1 MRVLKSM
8 SDIRTKLLLGTTIG
22 ALAMIFV
29 MAAGVDSLKSN
40 VSVVESNIPVLL
52 GHVTVTAVHAD
63 GSMSYVQT
71 DNVIQNLG
79 RDAALLQLISGTG
92 AGGEFDCMRIGTG
105 DGSGVGIA
113 TPMVTT
119 SGQACDTNNASSN
132 PILAAANAGVASGNV
147 VATFPDLVLAD
158 LVTVAGVSVTVTEAT
173 LEDQNSVVLSHVL
186 LGTAITGNVGT
197 AITINYTMTLT

>member
-29 MAAGVDSLKSN
+29 MAAGVDPLKTN
-40 VSVVESNIPVLL
+40 VSVVESNIPILM

-71 DNVIQNLG
+71 DNVIQNAG
-79 RDAALLQLISGTG
+79 RDAALLHLISGTD

-105 DGSGVGIA
+105 DGTGVGIE

-119 SGQACDTNNASSN
+119 SGQACDGDNTSSN
-132 PILAAANAGVASGNV
+132 PIAAADNGGVASGNV
-147 VATFPDLVLAD
+147 VAAFTALELTDLI
-158 LVTVAGVSVTVTEAT
+158 TVAGVSVTVTEAT
-173 LEDQNSVVLSHVL
+173 LENVGGVVLSHVT
-186 LGTAITGNVGT
+186 LGTAITGNLDTV
-197 AITINYTMTLT
+197 ITINYTMTLT

>member
-1 MRVLKSM
+1 M
-8 SDIRTKLLLGTTIG
+8 SDKRTKLLLGTSIG

-29 MAAGVDSLKSN
+29 MAAGVDAFKTTTTMDSSM
-40 VSVVESNIPVLL
+40 LL
-52 GHVTVTAVHAD
+52 GHVTIMAVNPD

-79 RDAALLQLISGTG
+79 RDAALLHLISGTD

-119 SGQACDTNNASSN
+119 NGQACDTDNTSSN
-132 PILAAANAGVASGNV
+132 QILAADKTNVASGNV
-147 VATFPDLVLAD
+147 VALFPDLVLAD

-173 LEDQNSVVLSHVL
+173 LENGGGVVLSHVV

>member
-1 MRVLKSM
+1 M

-29 MAAGVDSLKSN
+29 MAAGVDSLKTN
-40 VSVVESNIPVLL
+40 VSVVESNVPVLL

-79 RDAALLQLISGTG
+79 RDAALLHLISGTD
-92 AGGEFDCMRIGTG
+92 AGGEFDCMKIGTG

-119 SGQACDTNNASSN
+119 NGQACDTDNTSSN
-132 PILAAANAGVASGNV
+132 QILAADNTNVASGNV
-147 VATFPDLVLAD
+147 VALFPDLVLTD
-158 LVTVAGVSVTVTEAT
+158 LITVAGVSVTVTEAT
-173 LEDQNSVVLSHVL
+173 LENAAGVVLSHVL
-186 LGTAITGNVGT
+186 LGTAITGNEGT

>member
-1 MRVLKSM
+1 LPQFLK
-8 SDIRTKLLLGTTIG
+8 KGFFLGTTIG

-29 MAAGVDSLKSN
+29 MAAGVDSLKTN
-40 VSVVESNIPVLL
+40 VSVVESNIPILM

-79 RDAALLQLISGTG
+79 RDAALLHLISGTD

-105 DGSGVGIA
+105 DGTGVGI
-113 TPMVTT
+113 TEPMVTT
-119 SGQACDTNNASSN
+119 NGQACDTNNTSSN
-132 PILAAANAGVASGNV
+132 PIAAADNGGVASGNV
-147 VATFPDLVLAD
+147 VALFPDLVLAD

-173 LEDQNSVVLSHVL
+173 LENVGGVVLSHVT
-186 LGTAITGNVGT
+186 LGTAITGNEGT

>member
-1 MRVLKSM
+1 M

-29 MAAGVDSLKSN
+29 MAAGVDSLKTN
-40 VSVVESNIPVLL
+40 VSVVESNVPVLL

-113 TPMVTT
+113 TPMITT
-119 SGQACDTNNASSN
+119 SGQACDTDNTSSN
-132 PILAAANAGVASGNV
+132 PILAAANGGVASGNV
-147 VATFPDLVLAD
+147 VALFPDLVLAD

-173 LEDQNSVVLSHVL
+173 LENGAGVVLSHVV
-186 LGTAITGNVGT
+186 LGTAITGNLNT